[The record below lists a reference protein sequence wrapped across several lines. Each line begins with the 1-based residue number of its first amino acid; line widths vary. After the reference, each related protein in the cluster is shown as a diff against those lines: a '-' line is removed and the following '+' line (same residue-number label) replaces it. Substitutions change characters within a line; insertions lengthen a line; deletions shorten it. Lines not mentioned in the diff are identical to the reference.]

1 MLDFIVWDPTK
12 EIFRIPG
19 LDHPIAWYGLLF
31 AMAFVLSQQVI
42 FYIWKAE
49 GKTAKDVEALTLYIV
64 IATVVGARLGHC
76 LFYDP
81 VFYLNNPLEILMP
94 WKGGLASHGAA
105 IGILTGIYLYARKRA
120 DQSYLWVVDRLV
132 IVVALSGC
140 LIRFGNFIN
149 SEIVGKPTGTDY
161 GVVFARA
168 VEENLEAHEQVEDA
182 EAAQLQEASKANGL
196 DAPVMV
202 KLRFSDAVD
211 EQNAP
216 VIIDQLKNV
225 LVNLSTGDEP
235 DIKLNL
241 DQELVY
247 EITPAPGN
255 RLGAELIVPGI
266 PRHPAQ
272 LYESISS
279 LILFVGLFFLWYR
292 KKGKTPPGLI
302 FGIFLILL
310 FGLRFLYEFLKE
322 NQEAFEDDL
331 PLNMGQWLSI
341 PLVVAGV
348 VILTRT
354 WLNRNK
360 TQGTGS

>member
-19 LDHPIAWYGLLF
+19 LDHPIVWYGLLF

-81 VFYLNNPLEILMP
+81 VFYLSNPLEILMP

-105 IGILTGIYLYARKRA
+105 IGILTGIYLYSRKRA

-140 LIRFGNFIN
+140 LIRFGNFVN
-149 SEIVGKPTGTDY
+149 SEIVGKPTETDS
-161 GVVFARA
+161 GVVFARS
-168 VEENLEAHEQVEDA
+168 VEENLEAHQQVDDA
-182 EAAQLQEASKANGL
+182 EATQLQDASKANGV
-196 DAPVMV
+196 DDPIMV
-202 KLRFSDAVD
+202 KLLFANSVD
-211 EQNAP
+211 DQSAP
-216 VIIDQLKNV
+216 AIIGQLQSTLEK
-225 LVNLSTGDEP
+225 LSAAKEP
-235 DIKLNL
+235 DIRLSSG
-241 DQELVY
+241 QELTY
-247 EITPAPGN
+247 ELTPAPGN
-255 RLGAELIVPGI
+255 RLGAELIMSGV

-279 LILFVGLFFLWYR
+279 LVLFFGLFLLWYR
-292 KKGKTPPGLI
+292 KKGETPPGLI
-302 FGIFLILL
+302 FGI
-310 FGLRFLYEFLKE
+310 
-322 NQEAFEDDL
+322 
-331 PLNMGQWLSI
+331 
-341 PLVVAGV
+341 
-348 VILTRT
+348 
-354 WLNRNK
+354 
-360 TQGTGS
+360 